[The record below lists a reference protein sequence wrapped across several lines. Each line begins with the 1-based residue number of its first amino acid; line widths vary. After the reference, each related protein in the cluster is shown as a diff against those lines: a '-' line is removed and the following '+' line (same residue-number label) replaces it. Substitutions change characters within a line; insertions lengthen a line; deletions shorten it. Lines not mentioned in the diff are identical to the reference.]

1 MSSVDLSLEGKVAL
15 VTGGSKGIGRA
26 IALTFAEHGA
36 DVAIAARG
44 VEALDATREALLAT
58 GRRAIAVQCDVGN
71 DDDLARTVRETEEQL
86 GGVGILVNNAATGS
100 QASLRRTTADDL
112 LQVMRVNVWAPLR
125 LSQLCHTGMVERGGG
140 VIINVVS
147 NEGVRPSVGIG
158 VYAPSKAALINLS
171 QLCAKHWAKDGIRVT
186 SIAPGLTHG
195 IGGGPCRGR
204 RIERAVPQPPAPYR
218 RARRD
223 RRSGAPPRQPGRHL
237 RHGRQLHL
245 RRWRGD
251 QRRRRSAARLMRSSS
266 SRTVHRGGPGLR

>member
-1 MSSVDLSLEGKVAL
+1 MGSVDLSLEGKVAL

-26 IALTFAEHGA
+26 IALAFAEHGA

-100 QASLRRTTADDL
+100 QASLRRTTADEL

-125 LSQLCHTGMVERGGG
+125 LSQLCHPGMVERGGG

-147 NEGVRPSVGIG
+147 NEGVRPSIGIG

-171 QLCAKHWAKDGIRVT
+171 QLCAKHWARDGIRVT
-186 SIAPGLTHG
+186 SIAPGLIRTELAAG
-195 IGGGPCRGR
+195 LVEAVESSGQYPNPQR
-204 RIERAVPQPPAPYR
+204 RIGEPEEIAGLALLLASPAGTFATGANFIFDGGEVISGAGEVPPA
-218 RARRD
+218 
-223 RRSGAPPRQPGRHL
+223 
-237 RHGRQLHL
+237 
-245 RRWRGD
+245 
-251 QRRRRSAARLMRSSS
+251 
-266 SRTVHRGGPGLR
+266 